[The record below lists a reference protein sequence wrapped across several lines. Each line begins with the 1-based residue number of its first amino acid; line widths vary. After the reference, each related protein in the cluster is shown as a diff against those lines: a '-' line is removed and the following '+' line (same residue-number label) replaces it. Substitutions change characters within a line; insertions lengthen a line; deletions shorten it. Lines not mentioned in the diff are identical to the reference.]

1 MQRVHVIY
9 QGGESRYNPGNAV
22 DFMLAVVDGVELYAE
37 ADPDDYGYG
46 EPGYEE
52 TATYD
57 DLKAAILGQAA
68 EHGIPAI
75 KLDFDD

>member
-1 MQRVHVIY
+1 MQRVHVTY
-9 QGGESRYNPGNAV
+9 QSGESRYNGKAI

-37 ADPDDYGYG
+37 ADLDDYGYG
-46 EPGYEE
+46 EPGYKE

-75 KLDFDD
+75 KLEFDD

>member
-1 MQRVHVIY
+1 MKRVHVTY
-9 QGGESRYNPGNAV
+9 QGGESRYSENGV

-46 EPGYEE
+46 EAGYDE

-57 DLKAAILGQAA
+57 DMKAAILGQAA

-75 KLDFDD
+75 KLEFEYD

>member
-1 MQRVHVIY
+1 MEKVHVRY
-9 QGGESRYNPGNAV
+9 EGGQSRYSDRGI
-22 DFMLAVVDGVELYAE
+22 DYMLAVVDGVELYAE

-75 KLDFDD
+75 KLEFDD